1 MFAVNLRKPYIFCA
15 NEHNSVRE
23 MYGWRGSR
31 FGPWPGRGPFSHL
44 PPWERPG
51 WLYGP
56 GACWQLYA
64 PRPYPIEPAPAEELE
79 ALEAYMKE
87 LRQELEGIE
96 TRIKELKETKGKE

>member
-1 MFAVNLRKPYIFCA
+1 MAGQRTFQSPAPL
-15 NEHNSVRE
+15 
-23 MYGWRGSR
+23 
-31 FGPWPGRGPFSHL
+31 
-44 PPWERPG
+44 ERPG

-87 LRQELEGIE
+87 LRQELEGIK